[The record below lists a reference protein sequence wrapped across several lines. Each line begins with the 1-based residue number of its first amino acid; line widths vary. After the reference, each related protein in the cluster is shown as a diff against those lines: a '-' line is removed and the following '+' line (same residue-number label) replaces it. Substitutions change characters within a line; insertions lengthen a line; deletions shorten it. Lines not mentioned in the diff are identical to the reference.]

1 MYILFYKLS
10 FDILFIYY
18 TVVYRAEKIKFR
30 SKERNLCN
38 LRLFFIS
45 VSLFVKWE

>member
-18 TVVYRAEKIKFR
+18 TVVYRAEKISGSFLFLR
-30 SKERNLCN
+30 RNLE
-38 LRLFFIS
+38 
-45 VSLFVKWE
+45 VKKEIYVI

>member
-18 TVVYRAEKIKFR
+18 TVVYRAEKISSSSLFLW
-30 SKERNLCN
+30 RNLE
-38 LRLFFIS
+38 
-45 VSLFVKWE
+45 VKKEIYVI